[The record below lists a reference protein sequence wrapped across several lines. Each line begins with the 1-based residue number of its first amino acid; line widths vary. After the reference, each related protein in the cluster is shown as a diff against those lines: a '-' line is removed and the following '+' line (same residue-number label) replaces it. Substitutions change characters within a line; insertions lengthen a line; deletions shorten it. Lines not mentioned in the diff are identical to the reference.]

1 MPLFS
6 PFLRYCL
13 THQKAYAGAI
23 CYSKPVKD
31 DEQIQSVHPGA
42 TVKEP
47 GTVGKDTE
55 MNPRVKDR
63 LLKS

>member
-1 MPLFS
+1 M
-6 PFLRYCL
+6 
-13 THQKAYAGAI
+13 QGAI

-47 GTVGKDTE
+47 GTVGEGYRNESAGKGQA
-55 MNPRVKDR
+55 
-63 LLKS
+63 S